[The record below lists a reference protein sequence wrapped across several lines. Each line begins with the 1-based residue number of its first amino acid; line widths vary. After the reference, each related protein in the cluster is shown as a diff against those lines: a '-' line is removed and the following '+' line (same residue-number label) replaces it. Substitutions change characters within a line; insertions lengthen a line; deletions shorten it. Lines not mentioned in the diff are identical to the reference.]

1 MFNPDNKK
9 EKSYKKTGPSLT
21 DFLDTSKQE
30 EIEKTYLQDK
40 KLQIQKNNDK
50 IKSKNDKI
58 KQKRKD
64 IAQKIYN
71 ESHDM
76 IYDFNHYFMEE
87 LSIINFD
94 KDHEKRK
101 EVQSE
106 LYLESKSVL
115 TELEE
120 AMIDIKGIK
129 IFFLKEKILIF
140 YFRAL

>member
-1 MFNPDNKK
+1 
-9 EKSYKKTGPSLT
+9 
-21 DFLDTSKQE
+21 
-30 EIEKTYLQDK
+30 
-40 KLQIQKNNDK
+40 
-50 IKSKNDKI
+50 
-58 KQKRKD
+58 
-64 IAQKIYN
+64 
-71 ESHDM
+71 M